1 VTPAIDAHAHLVPNL
16 TLAEVDGLRDAFVM
30 GVTRSPAEWGSALR
44 RRDRRI
50 AWGLGCHPADPSAMA
65 EFSEARIAAVAS
77 RAAFFGEVGL
87 DARSRVP
94 ADAQEQVLRWV
105 LRVAAA
111 EGIAV
116 SIHSTGRSS
125 RVLDLLDETGAASA
139 ILHWWGGSDG
149 ETERAVALGCYFS
162 VNAAMR
168 DEALAL
174 LPRMRVVTETDFPAT
189 RSRDRSVDRPGAVGS
204 IEARLAALWSVSPAD
219 VRNAGW
225 SVIRE
230 IDAGA
235 GRLAQ
240 TTQSAS
246 VSGAKGRPGL
256 ASET

>member
-1 VTPAIDAHAHLVPNL
+1 MIPAIDAHAHLVPNL
-16 TLAEVDGLRDAFVM
+16 TPAEVDGLRDAFVM
-30 GVTRSPAEWGSALR
+30 GVTRSPTEWGSALR

-50 AWGLGCHPADPSAMA
+50 AWGLGCHPADARAIA
-65 EFSEARIAAVAS
+65 EFTEAEIAAVAS

-94 ADAQEQVLRWV
+94 ADAQEQVLRSV

-125 RVLDLLDETGAASA
+125 RVLDLLEASGGARA
-139 ILHWWGGSDG
+139 ILHWWGGSAV

-168 DEALAL
+168 AEVLAL
-174 LPRMRVVTETDFPAT
+174 MPRTRVVTETDFPAT

-204 IEARLAALWSVSPAD
+204 IEARLAALWSVSLAD
-219 VRNAGW
+219 VRDTGW
-225 SVIRE
+225 SVVRE

-235 GRLAQ
+235 GRLAR
-240 TTQSAS
+240 TTQSISTS
-246 VSGAKGRPGL
+246 VAKGRANP
-256 ASET
+256 S